1 MNVAHN
7 MFESREANKKI
18 LIYVSYRH
26 IATRSQRLAVPDS
39 EITGEKENL
48 SLDR

>member
-1 MNVAHN
+1 
-7 MFESREANKKI
+7 MFLTDTQLQDLKENLLLA
-18 LIYVSYRH
+18 
-26 IATRSQRLAVPDS
+26 LAVPDS

>member
-26 IATRSQRLAVPDS
+26 VATRSQRESVAS
-39 EITGEKENL
+39 ISCT
-48 SLDR
+48 RQ